1 MIGLIIVLLL
11 FTISSLII
19 FVGIFLDF
27 IGYYKR
33 MERNEKHHM
42 DNDEFDYGHNVN
54 HKDYE

>member
-1 MIGLIIVLLL
+1 MIGMIVVLLL
-11 FTISSLII
+11 FGTAALIL

-27 IGYYKR
+27 IG

>member
-1 MIGLIIVLLL
+1 MIGMIVVLLL
-11 FTISSLII
+11 FGTAALIL

-33 MERNEKHHM
+33 MERKEKHHI
-42 DNDEFDYGHNVN
+42 DNGEFDYGHNGN

>member
-1 MIGLIIVLLL
+1 MIGMIVVLLL
-11 FTISSLII
+11 FGIAALIL

-33 MERNEKHHM
+33 MERNEKPHM

>member
-1 MIGLIIVLLL
+1 MIGMIIVVTAFCLVVAVLLM
-11 FTISSLII
+11 
-19 FVGIFLDF
+19 GIFLDF
-27 IGYYKR
+27 IGYYNR

>member
-1 MIGLIIVLLL
+1 MIVVLLL
-11 FTISSLII
+11 FGIAALIL
-19 FVGIFLDF
+19 FMGIFLDF

>member
-1 MIGLIIVLLL
+1 MIGLIIVAML
-11 FTISSLII
+11 FGTAALIL